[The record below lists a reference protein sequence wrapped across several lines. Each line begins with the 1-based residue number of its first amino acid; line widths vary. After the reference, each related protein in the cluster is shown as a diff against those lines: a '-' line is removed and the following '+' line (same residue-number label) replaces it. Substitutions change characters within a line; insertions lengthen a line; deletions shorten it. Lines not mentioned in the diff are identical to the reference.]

1 MQSVY
6 SVCGSRLHLILD
18 DEVADGYNRFA
29 VAFQVAQEE
38 HMAKTGT
45 LWDPYQP
52 LWSDV
57 NEKDLAAYNAV
68 GGLMN
73 QLIEING
80 GSLDIPEEEM
90 TSSLLIKL

>member
-6 SVCGSRLHLILD
+6 SMCGSRLHLILK

-29 VAFQVAQEE
+29 VAFEIAQLE
-38 HMAKTGT
+38 HMAKYGT
-45 LWDPYQP
+45 PWDPEQP

-57 NEKDLAAYNAV
+57 NEKDLADYNAV
-68 GGLMN
+68 GALMN